1 MRKFIFLI
9 LLITMPFSVRAT
21 SVIDSLKRELAQTSV
36 STDSLDILYNI
47 FDLSDANGQKE
58 YFGIIFNLA
67 KRLGNDA
74 ACNDMIRNYTEGY
87 TGTEEEL
94 TRLIGLAEELTPST
108 DRSETLT
115 MLHIRRAAAIARKT
129 SPIER
134 RELLH
139 HTLQSYTNAT
149 VDNVYR
155 KVELLFSVCVILG
168 SDTKGSLLSEYYD
181 QLRELVRTLP
191 PSSSSALRRAFF
203 EQAARAYTYNFDYVK
218 AVAADKMLL
227 SLLNRQERKHWSE
240 GRKYFNLN
248 FNRYDTYRRLL
259 SNSVALTNDEIESY
273 YNAIKEI
280 AAHDKAISDDLEDNE
295 RVYIYYNMAIHNYS
309 VALPI
314 IKRQLKNNPIARYR
328 RYYLK
333 AAIEASRALND
344 KETLMEASLAYNDIL
359 DELLNN
365 KNSERYR
372 ELEIVYSVTDLK
384 SKNAELEVEK
394 RETAIR
400 NGRIAIIAIIV
411 AMLLLAVFFI
421 LLLGGYRKSRLL
433 TEELHKSNQLLTA
446 ERDTLK
452 TTQDEL
458 IKARDEAKTAD
469 KQKTEFLYN
478 MTHEVTAPL
487 NAITEYTQLLMESLD
502 DSKRQYMS
510 KYCDIVS
517 LNVDLMQT
525 LVNDVLDIAAADK
538 SQIVVKRKPYS
549 LKMICAV
556 SLDSVKNRLAKG
568 VELIFENEK
577 DQDRTIITDGPRVEQ
592 VLINLL
598 TNAAKFTEEGSI
610 TLRYDYDIRT
620 KRIIFSV
627 TDTGIGIP
635 RGKEEF
641 IFGRFA
647 KLSKFTQGMGLG
659 LSICRMLADM
669 LGAKVYVDAGY
680 RKGAKFKFA
689 IPTDSSEI
697 KK

>member
-1 MRKFIFLI
+1 
-9 LLITMPFSVRAT
+9 
-21 SVIDSLKRELAQTSV
+21 
-36 STDSLDILYNI
+36 
-47 FDLSDANGQKE
+47 
-58 YFGIIFNLA
+58 
-67 KRLGNDA
+67 
-74 ACNDMIRNYTEGY
+74 
-87 TGTEEEL
+87 
-94 TRLIGLAEELTPST
+94 
-108 DRSETLT
+108 
-115 MLHIRRAAAIARKT
+115 
-129 SPIER
+129 
-134 RELLH
+134 
-139 HTLQSYTNAT
+139 
-149 VDNVYR
+149 
-155 KVELLFSVCVILG
+155 
-168 SDTKGSLLSEYYD
+168 
-181 QLRELVRTLP
+181 
-191 PSSSSALRRAFF
+191 
-203 EQAARAYTYNFDYVK
+203 
-218 AVAADKMLL
+218 
-227 SLLNRQERKHWSE
+227 
-240 GRKYFNLN
+240 
-248 FNRYDTYRRLL
+248 
-259 SNSVALTNDEIESY
+259 
-273 YNAIKEI
+273 
-280 AAHDKAISDDLEDNE
+280 
-295 RVYIYYNMAIHNYS
+295 
-309 VALPI
+309 
-314 IKRQLKNNPIARYR
+314 
-328 RYYLK
+328 
-333 AAIEASRALND
+333 
-344 KETLMEASLAYNDIL
+344 MEASLAYNDIL

-411 AMLLLAVFFI
+411 VMLLLAVFFI

-502 DSKRQYMS
+502 ESKRQYMT

-568 VELIFENEK
+568 VELIFENEN